1 VKALLTRRTACG
13 LLAAAPL
20 AAARR
25 ASAAEPIDGTA
36 IFARAK
42 ATFRSHRRPE
52 FVVYTLRRTETR
64 DGKPLDSGTY
74 VLRIWYRSGD
84 RAAMSRRLAVPAPL
98 ATSSALVPP
107 SPLTTAGQ
115 PGPLVF
121 LQVAFNQPTDP
132 GPPTTD
138 IFEPVPPHGGVL
150 PTPLPHEDM
159 RTIQNVHVAAEL
171 DYSVLNAELAGDAYH
186 LWVQPRRDV
195 DRNRLREL
203 WIDAQTYDV
212 RRATANDRLYFSD
225 SGGGW
230 VPDIFDM
237 ALELQ
242 DSVPVIRTI
251 ASTTEVDKDTIAN
264 GPHDHIAFSFEDI
277 AFPDTLPSWYF
288 HPKEYGFHMQDAPQ
302 Y

>member
-1 VKALLTRRTACG
+1 

-20 AAARR
+20 AMARR
-25 ASAAEPIDGTA
+25 ASAANPIDGQA

-42 ATFRSHRRPE
+42 ATFRAHRRPE
-52 FVVYTLRRTETR
+52 FVVYTLRRTEVR
-64 DGKPLDSGTY
+64 DGKPWEIGTY

-84 RAAMSRRLAVPAPL
+84 RAAMSRRLGTPSPLASPSALGTPGPL
-98 ATSSALVPP
+98 AT
-107 SPLTTAGQ
+107 AGP

-121 LQVAFNQPTDP
+121 YQVAFNQPTDP

-159 RTIQNVHVAAEL
+159 RTIENVHVAAEL
-171 DYSVLNAELAGDAYH
+171 DYAVLNAELAGDAYH
-186 LWVQPRRDV
+186 LWVQARRDV
-195 DRNRLREL
+195 ERNRLREL

-212 RRATANDRLYFSD
+212 RRAIANDRLYFSD

-230 VPDIFDM
+230 VPDLFDM

-242 DSVPVIRTI
+242 DGVPVIRTI

-264 GPHDHIAFSFEDI
+264 GPHDHIQFSYEDI
-277 AFPDTLPSWYF
+277 AFPATLPSWYF
-288 HPKEYGFHMQDAPQ
+288 HPQEYGFHIQEAPQ

>member
-1 VKALLTRRTACG
+1 LKAHLTRRTACG

-20 AAARR
+20 AIARH
-25 ASAAEPIDGTA
+25 ASAATPTPIDGTS

-42 ATFRSHRRPE
+42 ATFRAHPRPE
-52 FVVYTLRRTETR
+52 FVVYTLRRTEVR
-64 DGKPLDSGTY
+64 DKKQLESGTY

-84 RAAMSRRLAVPAPL
+84 RAAMSRRLGTASPLGTTGAL
-98 ATSSALVPP
+98 ATPGP
-107 SPLTTAGQ
+107 

-121 LQVAFNQPTDP
+121 YQVAFNQPTDP

-159 RTIQNVHVAAEL
+159 RTIENVHVAAEL
-171 DYSVLNAELAGDAYH
+171 DYAVINAELAGDAYH
-186 LWVQPRRDV
+186 LWVQARRDV

-203 WIDAQTYDV
+203 WIDVQTYDV
-212 RRATANDRLYFSD
+212 RRAIANDRLYFSD
-225 SGGGW
+225 AGGGW
-230 VPDIFDM
+230 VADIFDM
-237 ALELQ
+237 ALDLQ
-242 DSVPVIRTI
+242 DGVPVIRTI

-264 GPHDHIAFSFEDI
+264 GPHDQIQFSFEDI
-277 AFPDTLPSWYF
+277 AFPATLPSWYF
-288 HPKEYGFHMQDAPQ
+288 HPQEYGFHIQEAPQ

>member
-1 VKALLTRRTACG
+1 MKSLLTRRTACG

-20 AAARR
+20 VAARR
-25 ASAAEPIDGTA
+25 ASAADAIDGTA

-42 ATFRSHRRPE
+42 TTFRSHRRPE
-52 FVVYTLRRTETR
+52 FVVYTLRRTEER
-64 DGKPLDSGTY
+64 DGKPLESGTY

-84 RAAMSRRLAVPAPL
+84 RAAMSRRLATPSPL
-98 ATSSALVPP
+98 AT
-107 SPLTTAGQ
+107 AGP

-121 LQVAFNQPTDP
+121 YQVAFNQPTDP

-212 RRATANDRLYFSD
+212 RRAIANDRLYFSD

-242 DSVPVIRTI
+242 DAVPVIRTI

-264 GPHDHIAFSFEDI
+264 GPHDHIQFSFEDI
-277 AFPDTLPSWYF
+277 AFPATLPSWYF
-288 HPKEYGFHMQDAPQ
+288 HPHEYGFHMQDAPQ